1 MLPMF
6 YLKCFDS
13 LVDVIVIIL
22 NSSFLIIAQLSYL
35 FDLIKFNYPAFI
47 NFIFLLIII
56 LSFSFRSQLTNF
68 Y

>member
-1 MLPMF
+1 MF